1 MEENNSIKQANP
13 EYSIVSFEDQN
24 IYLVPPIKNLSVDL
38 YSHQLAS
45 IYQLE
50 DREKNR
56 KLETSISGCMIE
68 SNVGIFADI
77 TGYGKSLSVIGMII
91 RDKMIWDLE
100 EKYEN
105 CYLSRIY
112 GFGMFKKFQ
121 KSYHDKINCNLVIAS
136 QSLIN
141 QWKKELSY
149 SNLKYCSITTRKQ
162 ADNCN
167 PHEFDIII
175 SSPTMYN
182 RFVSRFRNLVW
193 KRFIFDEP
201 THTRISAM
209 KTVLANFY
217 WFVSATPD
225 MLLWSYGAHRN
236 SFITSLFR
244 YDMDHNDFKLL
255 IVKNNDNFVK
265 NSYQIPPEIHEY
277 HECNQTVRNM
287 LQSLINQ
294 NVIDM
299 VSAGNIEGAVKSLG
313 GKRTDNI
320 IELVKQNKLE
330 KLEEI
335 KFKIQRYTRRNSTI
349 HIEKWK
355 KEKVRVENQIN
366 ELDNRFKNALNGN
379 CTICLNKL
387 EKPVMLSCCQN
398 IFCGEC
404 ILSWL
409 DKKNS
414 CPLCRA
420 KAQRDN
426 IIFIKDT
433 NSNENIEYKKN
444 LKMSKQDKIID
455 IIQNKQNGKFII
467 FSSFDETFCTIRCV
481 LEEHRISYAE
491 VQGTVNTRSKKIN
504 SFKKGKTQVIFLNS
518 KNNGAGINL
527 QEASDIILYHEMN
540 ENVVK
545 QIIGRANRIGRGDKL
560 YIHHLI

>member
-1 MEENNSIKQANP
+1 MEESVNICSEKN
-13 EYSIVSFEDQN
+13 IVFFENEN
-24 IYLVPPIKNLSVDL
+24 IYLVPRIKNLNVQL
-38 YSHQLAS
+38 FPHQLAS
-45 IYQLE
+45 IYQME

-56 KLETSISGCMIE
+56 NLKTCIFGNTLQ

-77 TGYGKSLSVIGMII
+77 TGYGKSLSVIGMLV
-91 RDKMIWDLE
+91 RDTMEWDLK
-100 EKYEN
+100 EKYEH
-105 CYLSRIY
+105 CYLSKIY
-112 GFGMFKKFQ
+112 GFGMIKKFH
-121 KSYHDKINCNLVIAS
+121 KSYHNKINCNLIVAS

-149 SNLKYCSITTRKQ
+149 STLKFCSITTRKQ
-162 ADNCN
+162 VDNCD
-167 PHEFDIII
+167 PHEFDVII

-182 RFVSRFRNLVW
+182 RFISRFRDFIW

-209 KTVLANFY
+209 KTILANFY

-236 SFITSLFR
+236 AFITSLFR
-244 YDMDHNDFKLL
+244 YDIDHEDFKLL

-277 HECNQTVRNM
+277 HECYQAVRNM

-294 NVIDM
+294 NILDM

-313 GKRTDNI
+313 GQKTDNI
-320 IELVKQNKLE
+320 IDLVRQKKIE

-335 KFKIQRYTRRNSTI
+335 EFKIQRYMRRNNMT
-349 HIEKWK
+349 HVEKWK
-355 KEKVRVENQIN
+355 KEKERVEKQIE
-366 ELDNRFKNALNGN
+366 ELENRFKNALNSN

-387 EKPVMLSCCQN
+387 NKPVMLSCCQN

-414 CPLCRA
+414 CPLCRT
-420 KAQRDN
+420 KGERNN
-426 IIFIKDT
+426 IIFIK
-433 NSNENIEYKKN
+433 KK
-444 LKMSKQDKIID
+444 LDSDSEQQSKQNIKMTKQNKIID
-455 IIQNKQNGKFII
+455 IIQKKKNGKFII
-467 FSSFDETFCTIRCV
+467 FSSYDETFFAIRCV
-481 LEEHRISYAE
+481 LEEQSIAYAE
-491 VQGTVNTRSKKIN
+491 VQGTVNTRNKKIK
-504 SFKKGKTQVIFLNS
+504 SFKEGNIPVIFLNS

-527 QEASDIILYHEMN
+527 QEASDIILYHEMDDN
-540 ENVVK
+540 MIK
-545 QIIGRANRIGRGDKL
+545 QIIGRANRIGRTKKL
-560 YIHHLI
+560 YVHHLI